1 MAGLADRIAGATGA
15 AARGLAW
22 VAGGLVLAIA
32 LLVAGDVVARNLLG
46 RTVFHSFEISIY
58 LFAAALGFGMA
69 HTLATAGNIRIDVVY
84 RLFPAPVRRA
94 LDLLALA
101 SLAGLGLF
109 LAWFAWRLALVS
121 QARGVTSTTTL
132 AVPLAVPQAVWATG
146 MTVFGL
152 VGLVL
157 TLRLAGLMAAGRWA
171 EADRMA
177 GIAGEADAEIG
188 EAPR

>member
-1 MAGLADRIAGATGA
+1 MGGLADRIAGLTRAGA
-15 AARGLAW
+15 RALAW
-22 VAGGLVLAIA
+22 MAGALVLLIA

-84 RLFPAPVRRA
+84 RLFPRPVRRA

-109 LAWFAWRLALVS
+109 LAWFAWRLTLVS

-132 AVPLAVPQAVWATG
+132 AVPLAWPQAVWATG

-152 VGLVL
+152 VGVVL

-171 EADRMA
+171 EAEGMA
-177 GIAGEADAEIG
+177 GIAAEADTG
-188 EAPR
+188 EVPQ

>member
-1 MAGLADRIAGATGA
+1 MAGLVDRIAGATVA

-32 LLVAGDVVARNLLG
+32 LIVAGDVVARNLMG

-69 HTLATAGNIRIDVVY
+69 HTLASAGNIRIDVIY
-84 RLFPAPVRRA
+84 RLFPAPLRRA

-109 LAWFAWRLALVS
+109 LAWFAWRLTLVS

-132 AVPLAVPQAVWATG
+132 AVPLALPQAVWATG
-146 MTVFGL
+146 MTVFGA
-152 VGLVL
+152 VGVVL
-157 TLRLAGLMAAGRWA
+157 TLRLALLLATGRGE

-177 GIAGEADAEIG
+177 GIAGEAAG
-188 EAPR
+188 VEAHR